1 MSLKDLIKEAHGP
14 EELIP
19 LLSQF
24 IREKAS
30 HKPPRD
36 DGWHPSSFAG
46 SCARLAVL
54 DQILGA
60 SSKNKAPDAKMERI
74 FDVGTSLHAW
84 YQNEYFA
91 PMGIIWGRWE
101 CSSCHAIQFGMTPTQ
116 CFNPICK
123 DEKAS
128 FIYKEVPVFASLEG
142 VSKPIVGHSDGLLKV
157 KNKWYVLE
165 IKTMNMFSHG
175 PLSAPYANHN
185 LQAQVYAELIKQ
197 GKVIKHPS
205 YTVNPIPSGIIFLYI
220 NKNDS
225 VEKEFFVEL
234 DEKAARLELQKPY
247 IIESSIINHT
257 LPDRRPECVSMLK
270 DPAKKCAR
278 CSHCYGRQ
286 SFDEIALFR
295 K

>member
-1 MSLKDLIKEAHGP
+1 MSLKDLIKEVHSS

-30 HKPPRD
+30 QKPSRD

-46 SCARLAVL
+46 SCPRLVVL
-54 DQILGA
+54 DHLLGV
-60 SSKNKAPDAKMERI
+60 SKKTADPKMERI

-91 PMGIIWGRWE
+91 PMGILWGKWE
-101 CSSCHAIQFGMTPTQ
+101 CSVCHAIQFGRHPKV
-116 CFNPICK
+116 CSNPLCK
-123 DEKAS
+123 DDKAVYT
-128 FIYKEVPVFASLEG
+128 YKEVPIRAKLEG
-142 VSKPIVGHSDGLLKV
+142 VSKPVVGHSDGLITIN
-157 KNKWYVLE
+157 NKWYVLE

-185 LQAQVYAELIKQ
+185 LQAQVYAELIRQ
-197 GKVIKHPS
+197 GKIAGYSEHDVH
-205 YTVNPIPSGIIFLYI
+205 PIPVGIVFLYV

-234 DEKAARLELQKPY
+234 DRDSARKELQKPLL
-247 IIESSIINHT
+247 IESSIENHC

-270 DPAKKCAR
+270 EPAKKCSR

-286 SFDEIALFR
+286 SYDEIALFR